1 MKTRRM
7 PLFLLLFLPPMIAE
21 LLTASSPPAEFFI
34 PFAFVVLVGLY
45 GGGAILARELI
56 VRWRKGWPSL
66 LALGAAY
73 GILEEGLIV
82 KSFTNPD
89 HVDLGILGQ
98 YGRWGG
104 VNWVWAVELTMFHA
118 VFSIIVPLLLTQA
131 IFPEQQGKSWVGRRG
146 LILLVLLLVALTLLG
161 FFGFPSRPPLLPYA
175 LWLVAVPGLT
185 LLARW
190 LPAQPFAQR
199 AVQVPR
205 AIHFWLLGLLGTL
218 AFFIIFWAVPY
229 SSIHPLL
236 TILLGLAL
244 AAAVL
249 VRWLRMSGDG
259 VYWRDAHRLALATGG
274 LFFYIL
280 LAPLREFDQ
289 TRPDNTRGMTAVGVA
304 MLLFL
309 VWAALRVKRRV
320 RSRATQPGGG
330 TPS

>member
-1 MKTRRM
+1 LKTRRI
-7 PLFLLLFLPPMIAE
+7 PLLLLLFLPPVIAE
-21 LLTASSPPAEFFI
+21 LLTASSPPAEFFT

-45 GGGAILARELI
+45 GGGAILARELV
-56 VRWRKGWPSL
+56 VRCHKGWPSL

-73 GILEEGLIV
+73 GILEEGLMV

-104 VNWVWAVELTMFHA
+104 VNWVWAVEVTMSHA
-118 VFSIIVPLLLTQA
+118 VFSIIVPILLTRA
-131 IFPEQQGKSWVGRRG
+131 IFPEEFGRSWVGRRG
-146 LILLVLLLVALTLLG
+146 LILLVVMLVALTLLG
-161 FFGFPSRPPLLPYA
+161 FFGFPSRPRLLPYA
-175 LWLVAVPGLT
+175 LWVVSVLGLT
-185 LLARW
+185 VLAQR
-190 LPAQPFAQR
+190 LPAQPFAPQ

-229 SSIHPLL
+229 SGIHPLL

-244 AAAVL
+244 AAAIQ
-249 VRWLRMSGDG
+249 VRWLRMSGG
-259 VYWRDAHRLALATGG
+259 TCWQDAHRLCLAAGG

-280 LAPLREFDQ
+280 LSPLQEFDR
-289 TRPDNTRGMTAVGVA
+289 TRPDNTRGMTAVGMA

-320 RSRATQPGGG
+320 RSQATQPGGA
-330 TPS
+330 TPT